1 MKLLGMTMVLAMLTG
16 IGIPHAVAAGNI
28 STQSVA
34 RGIPHDFLYGLSFE
48 GKQGIAVGDHGLL
61 MDTADGGGTW
71 KRLDGLGSKEA
82 LFSVVRKSGKC
93 MAAGQQGSIVRSDDC
108 IKWVSVPPVTNA
120 RILSIQANSKG
131 YSYAVG
137 EFGALIKSSDWG
149 ASWNQLAVDWKSILG
164 TEAEPHLYSVNVG
177 EDGSV
182 IVTGEFELIIRST
195 DGGLNWKV
203 LHKGERSI
211 FGIHVGENGRML
223 AVGQEGLILRS
234 VDDGKSWTPIK
245 SGTSSVLT
253 DVWSSPDGQNAVAVG
268 VRTVVTSTD
277 NGLTFSPD
285 VSKAT
290 TRGMHSAVKG
300 VHGAEGAR
308 TVFIAGSAGE
318 ILRLTF

>member
-16 IGIPHAVAAGNI
+16 IGIPNAVAAGNI
-28 STQSVA
+28 STQAVA

-61 MDTADGGGTW
+61 MDTSDGGATW
-71 KRLDGLGSKEA
+71 KRLNGLGTKDA

-108 IKWVSVPPVTNA
+108 ISWVSVPSVSNA

-149 ASWNQLAVDWKSILG
+149 RSWNQVAVDWKSILG

-195 DGGLNWKV
+195 DGGSNWSV

-234 VDDGKSWTPIK
+234 VNDGKSWTPIK

-253 DVWSSPDGQNAVAVG
+253 DVWSSSDGQNAVAVG

-277 NGLTFSPD
+277 NGLTFLPD

-300 VHGAEGAR
+300 VDGAEGAR

>member
-16 IGIPHAVAAGNI
+16 IGITHAVAAGNV
-28 STQSVA
+28 SAQAVA
-34 RGIPHDFLYGLSFE
+34 SGIPHDFLYGLSFE
-48 GKQGIAVGDHGLL
+48 GKHGIAVGDHGLL
-61 MDTADGGGTW
+61 MDTADGGATW
-71 KRLDGLGSKEA
+71 RKLDKSGVKDG

-108 IKWVSVPPVTNA
+108 IKWANVPPVTNA
-120 RILSIQANSKG
+120 RMLSIHANSKG
-131 YSYAVG
+131 NAYAVG
-137 EFGALIKSSDWG
+137 EFGALLKSSDWG

-195 DGGLNWKV
+195 DGGLNWGV
-203 LHKGERSI
+203 LHKGERSL

-234 VDDGKSWTPIK
+234 VNDGKSWTPIK
-245 SGTSSVLT
+245 SGTSAILT
-253 DVWSSPDGQNAVAVG
+253 DVWSSPDGQDAIAVG
-268 VRTVVTSTD
+268 IRTVVTSTD
-277 NGLTFSPD
+277 SGLTFSPE
-285 VSKAT
+285 VSKTT

-300 VHGAEGAR
+300 IEGAEGAR
-308 TVFIAGSAGE
+308 TAFVAGSAGE
-318 ILRLTF
+318 ILKLTF